1 VKLGIAAKLALLLA
15 MVGLIASGLTGFY
28 AYQASRA
35 LLVASAKSELLVSA
49 QVLARRIS
57 QNRDEITRDLS
68 LLVNL
73 PVARDALSGDAQR
86 GDQLA
91 TLFTG
96 LMNANP
102 AYFQVR
108 LISAKDFG
116 VEVVRVDRQGPRA
129 VRVAQEDLQEKGHF
143 AYVSDTLALPA
154 GQTYLSR
161 ITVNHESGVGAGFDQ
176 PALQQAMPVMG
187 RDGRAVG
194 VVVINVDLNGMFA
207 LLAADLPASFNV
219 LLANGA
225 GDILIHPDSSKTFGF
240 DKGRRELLQRDLPAT
255 LPVVQGRS
263 DHVVFETNS
272 PTLGDEPLVAA
283 FIGQAVASPAND
295 NRLVLGLA
303 QPLTRVLAQSRQ
315 LGAVIV
321 QIVTGLGLVCMLAA
335 VVLGRALTQPINA
348 VTQGAQR
355 FASGQLA
362 GSLPLQRNDEI
373 GLLARSF
380 QQMQETI
387 TAQVADLQR
396 NQEALEHLSQHDTL
410 TGLPNRRLFLDRLEQ
425 ALAHARRQ
433 AESVWVLFID
443 LNDFKAINDRFGHNA
458 GDRVLKIVAERLLAM
473 MRQVDTVARLGGD
486 EYVVLLGAATR
497 PEHVTMIADKL
508 LATLG
513 APIALEAGELQ
524 TSASIGISRFPED
537 GQTASDIMAT
547 ADRAMYA
554 VKARGAGGYR
564 FFSEL

>member
-1 VKLGIAAKLALLLA
+1 MKLGIAAKLALLLA
-15 MVGLIASGLTGFY
+15 LVGLVTAGLTGFY

-35 LLVASAKSELLVSA
+35 LLVASAKSELLVST

-57 QNRDEITRDLS
+57 QNREEITRDLS

-73 PVARDALSGDAQR
+73 PVSLDALAGNGQR
-86 GDQLA
+86 ADQLA
-91 TLFTG
+91 ALFAG
-96 LMNANP
+96 LMQANS
-102 AYFQVR
+102 AYVQIR

-116 VEVVRVDRQGPRA
+116 LEVVRVDRQGSTP
-129 VRVAQEDLQEKGHF
+129 VRVAQDDLQEKGHF

-154 GQTYLSR
+154 GQTYLPR

-176 PALQQAMPVMG
+176 PALQQAMPVM
-187 RDGRAVG
+187 DHAGRAAG
-194 VVVINVDLNGMFA
+194 VIVINVDLNGMFA
-207 LLAADLPASFNV
+207 LLAADLPPAFQV

-225 GDILIHPDSSKTFGF
+225 GDILIHPDRSKTFGF
-240 DKGRRELLQRDLPAT
+240 DKGRRELLQRDLPAA
-255 LPVVQGRS
+255 LPVVTGRS
-263 DHVVFETNS
+263 DHVVFETTS
-272 PTLGDEPLVAA
+272 ASLGDEPLVAA
-283 FIGQAVASPAND
+283 FIGLAVASPAND

-315 LGAVIV
+315 LGGVIL
-321 QIVTGLGLVCMLAA
+321 QIVTGLSLVCLLAA

-348 VTQGAQR
+348 VTKAAQR

-396 NQEALEHLSQHDTL
+396 NQETLEHLSQHDTL
-410 TGLPNRRLFLDRLEQ
+410 TGLPNRRLFQDRLEQ

-433 AESVWVLFID
+433 AEVVWVLFID
-443 LNDFKAINDRFGHNA
+443 LDDFKAVNDRYGHNG
-458 GDRVLKIVAERLLAM
+458 GDRVLKIVGERLLAM

-497 PEHVTMIADKL
+497 YEHVTMIAQKL
-508 LATLG
+508 LATLN
-513 APIALEAGELQ
+513 APIALEAGELRI
-524 TSASIGISRFPED
+524 SASIGISRFPQD
-537 GQTASDIMAT
+537 GLTASDIMAN

-554 VKARGAGGYR
+554 VKAGGAGGHH
-564 FFSEL
+564 FFSQP

>member
-1 VKLGIAAKLALLLA
+1 MKLGIAAKLALLLA
-15 MVGLIASGLTGFY
+15 LVGLVTAGLTGFY

-35 LLVASAKSELLVSA
+35 LLVASAKSELLVST

-57 QNRDEITRDLS
+57 QNREEITRDLS

-73 PVARDALSGDAQR
+73 PVSLDALAGNGQR
-86 GDQLA
+86 ADQLA
-91 TLFTG
+91 ALFAG
-96 LMNANP
+96 LMQANS
-102 AYFQVR
+102 AYVQIR

-116 VEVVRVDRQGPRA
+116 LEVVRVDRQGSTP
-129 VRVAQEDLQEKGHF
+129 VRVAQDDLQEKGHF

-154 GQTYLSR
+154 GQTYLPR

-176 PALQQAMPVMG
+176 PALQQAMPVM
-187 RDGRAVG
+187 DHAGRAAG
-194 VVVINVDLNGMFA
+194 VIVINVDLNGMFA
-207 LLAADLPASFNV
+207 LLAADLPPAFQV

-225 GDILIHPDSSKTFGF
+225 GDILIHPDRSKTFGF
-240 DKGRRELLQRDLPAT
+240 DKGRRELLQRDLPAA
-255 LPVVQGRS
+255 LPVVTGRS
-263 DHVVFETNS
+263 DHVVFETTS
-272 PTLGDEPLVAA
+272 ASLGDEPLVAA
-283 FIGQAVASPAND
+283 FIGLAVASPAND

-315 LGAVIV
+315 LGGVIL
-321 QIVTGLGLVCMLAA
+321 QIVTGLSLVCLLAA

-348 VTQGAQR
+348 VTKAAQR

-396 NQEALEHLSQHDTL
+396 NQETLEHLSQHDTL
-410 TGLPNRRLFLDRLEQ
+410 TGLPNRRLFQDRLEQ

-433 AESVWVLFID
+433 AEVVWVLFID
-443 LNDFKAINDRFGHNA
+443 LDDFKAVNDRYGHNG
-458 GDRVLKIVAERLLAM
+458 GDRVLKIVGERLLAM

-497 PEHVTMIADKL
+497 YEHVTMIAQKL
-508 LATLG
+508 LATLN
-513 APIALEAGELQ
+513 APIALEAGELRI
-524 TSASIGISRFPED
+524 SASIGISRFPQD
-537 GQTASDIMAT
+537 GLTASDILAN

-554 VKARGAGGYR
+554 VKAGGAGGHH
-564 FFSEL
+564 FFSQP

>member
-1 VKLGIAAKLALLLA
+1 MKLGIAAKLALLLA
-15 MVGLIASGLTGFY
+15 LVGLVTAGLTGFY

-35 LLVASAKSELLVSA
+35 LLVASAKSELLVST

-57 QNRDEITRDLS
+57 QNREEITRDLS

-73 PVARDALSGDAQR
+73 PVSLDALAGNGQR
-86 GDQLA
+86 ADQLA
-91 TLFTG
+91 ALFAG
-96 LMNANP
+96 LMQANS
-102 AYFQVR
+102 AYVQIR

-116 VEVVRVDRQGPRA
+116 LEVVRVDRQGSTP
-129 VRVAQEDLQEKGHF
+129 VRVAQDDLQEKGHF

-176 PALQQAMPVMG
+176 PALQQAMPVM
-187 RDGRAVG
+187 DHAGRAAG
-194 VVVINVDLNGMFA
+194 VIVINVDLNGMFA
-207 LLAADLPASFNV
+207 LLAADLPPAFQV

-225 GDILIHPDSSKTFGF
+225 GDILIHPDRSKTFGF
-240 DKGRRELLQRDLPAT
+240 DKGRRELLQRDLPAA
-255 LPVVQGRS
+255 LPVVTGRS
-263 DHVVFETNS
+263 DHVVFETTS
-272 PTLGDEPLVAA
+272 ASLGDEPLVAA
-283 FIGQAVASPAND
+283 FIGLAVASPAND

-315 LGAVIV
+315 LGGVIL
-321 QIVTGLGLVCMLAA
+321 QIVTGLSLVCLLAA

-348 VTQGAQR
+348 VTKAAQR

-396 NQEALEHLSQHDTL
+396 NQETLEHLSQHDTL
-410 TGLPNRRLFLDRLEQ
+410 TGLPNRRLFQDRLEQ

-433 AESVWVLFID
+433 AEVVWVLFID
-443 LNDFKAINDRFGHNA
+443 LDDFKAVNDRYGHNG
-458 GDRVLKIVAERLLAM
+458 GDRVLKIVGERLLAM

-497 PEHVTMIADKL
+497 YEHVTMIAQKL
-508 LATLG
+508 LATLN
-513 APIALEAGELQ
+513 APIALEAGELRI
-524 TSASIGISRFPED
+524 SASIGISRFPQD
-537 GQTASDIMAT
+537 GLTASDIMAN

-554 VKARGAGGYR
+554 VKAGGAGGHH
-564 FFSEL
+564 FFSQP

>member
-15 MVGLIASGLTGFY
+15 LVGLVTAGLTGFY

-35 LLVASAKSELLVSA
+35 LLVASAKSELLVST

-57 QNRDEITRDLS
+57 QNREEITRDLS

-73 PVARDALSGDAQR
+73 PVSLDALAGNGQR
-86 GDQLA
+86 ADQLA
-91 TLFTG
+91 ALFAG
-96 LMNANP
+96 LMQANS
-102 AYFQVR
+102 AYVQIR

-116 VEVVRVDRQGPRA
+116 LEVVRVDRQGSTP
-129 VRVAQEDLQEKGHF
+129 VRVAQDDLQEKGHF

-176 PALQQAMPVMG
+176 PALQQAMPVM
-187 RDGRAVG
+187 DHAGRAAG
-194 VVVINVDLNGMFA
+194 VIVINVDLNGMFA
-207 LLAADLPASFNV
+207 LLAADLPPAFQV

-225 GDILIHPDSSKTFGF
+225 GDILIHPDRSKTFGF
-240 DKGRRELLQRDLPAT
+240 DKGRRELLQRDLPAA
-255 LPVVQGRS
+255 LPVVTGRS
-263 DHVVFETNS
+263 DHVVFETTS
-272 PTLGDEPLVAA
+272 ASLGDEPLVAA
-283 FIGQAVASPAND
+283 FIGLAVASPAND

-315 LGAVIV
+315 LGGVIL
-321 QIVTGLGLVCMLAA
+321 QIVTGLSLVCLLAA

-348 VTQGAQR
+348 VTKAAQR

-396 NQEALEHLSQHDTL
+396 NQETLEHLSQHDTL
-410 TGLPNRRLFLDRLEQ
+410 TGLPNRRLFQDRLEQ

-433 AESVWVLFID
+433 AEVVWVLFID
-443 LNDFKAINDRFGHNA
+443 LDDFKAVNDRYGHNG
-458 GDRVLKIVAERLLAM
+458 GDRVLKIVGERLLAM

-497 PEHVTMIADKL
+497 YEHVTMIAQKL
-508 LATLG
+508 LATLN
-513 APIALEAGELQ
+513 APIALEAGELRI
-524 TSASIGISRFPED
+524 SASIGISRFPQD
-537 GQTASDIMAT
+537 GLTASDIMAN

-554 VKARGAGGYR
+554 VKAGGAGGHH
-564 FFSEL
+564 FFSQP